1 MVIITSM
8 HYEST
13 VIHNAG
19 VSESNFLEKFA
30 HVVADPAIMEV
41 LKSMMLGSVTPA
53 HHEEQYSH
61 NHRVGDLSHEW
72 CRPLF
77 YKQSGSTS
85 IIMSTTLLKS
95 MHDTAHRLEIQ
106 DTVPNF
112 RERERER
119 ERERCHSRIMD
130 FQYCQNASHGL
141 WCRGQWIHDHLAQAG
156 VKSLSSSTSNN
167 VTGSGIW

>member
-30 HVVADPAIMEV
+30 HAVADPAIMEV

-77 YKQSGSTS
+77 NKQSGSTS

-119 ERERCHSRIMD
+119 EREMS
-130 FQYCQNASHGL
+130 QPYHGFSVL
-141 WCRGQWIHDHLAQAG
+141 SKCKPWPMMQGSVNSWSSCTGRGQKFVELYQ
-156 VKSLSSSTSNN
+156 
-167 VTGSGIW
+167 